1 MQDNTEK
8 NSSTRLPDG
17 RFKAGISGNP
27 NGRPKAENAT
37 IRIQLSEKGA
47 EVVDKVLE
55 AALSGDMQACKMV
68 LDRISPPLR
77 PQAAS
82 IVIDAPLPK
91 SISEVARVFIEAA
104 ANGQLPPDTAA
115 QLVTAVGTLARVIEV
130 DELKARLESLER
142 SIQEKK

>member
-1 MQDNTEK
+1 MQKDTEH

-27 NGRPKAENAT
+27 NGRPRAENAT
-37 IRIQLSEKGA
+37 LRIQLSEKGV
-47 EVVDKVLE
+47 EVVNKVLK

-68 LDRISPPLR
+68 LDRISPTLR
-77 PQAAS
+77 PQTAS
-82 IVIDAPLPK
+82 IVIDTPLPK
-91 SISEVARVFIEAA
+91 SISEIARVFVEAA
-104 ANGQLPPDTAA
+104 ANGQLPPDTAT

-142 SIQEKK
+142 SLQDK